1 MSKRKVTDFFAKKG
15 QENISEPT
23 PKKTNAVNISN
34 FTDHT
39 QLKDATPATSEATKQ
54 GNSVSA
60 ADEAFHPPKH
70 FSFPKKKS
78 GKRERSC
85 QHSWF
90 ETYKWLH
97 YDEMY
102 VI

>member
-1 MSKRKVTDFFAKKG
+1 MSKRKVTDFFAKNG
-15 QENISEPT
+15 QKNIDEPI
-23 PKKTNAVNISN
+23 PKKANAANVSS

-39 QLKDATPATSEATKQ
+39 QQKDATTATSEPTKQ
-54 GNSVSA
+54 TNSASA

-78 GKRERSC
+78 GSRERSC